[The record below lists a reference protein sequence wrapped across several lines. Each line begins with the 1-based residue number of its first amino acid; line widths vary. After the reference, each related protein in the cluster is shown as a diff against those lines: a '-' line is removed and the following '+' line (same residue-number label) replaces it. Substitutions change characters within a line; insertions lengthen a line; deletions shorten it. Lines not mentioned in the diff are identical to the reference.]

1 MPAVAISCRLV
12 PASFKIPCHCEA
24 GNARRGNPYPPIP
37 CHCEGA
43 KRPWQS
49 PVDFFL
55 RLSKFPVIASQSAD
69 WRTPGWP
76 PLPLRGNSPPGN
88 PYSFWNDFVNVTDH
102 HGRQTAAEKRRHYTF
117 RTKSYPFRSINRC
130 SAAAKIEVFLRLNYV
145 NQHCRRCAPGGV
157 WGGGFDCGSNQL
169 KPSPAGF
176 FGSFLAGTRKLP
188 SGGTA
193 PTAPPKGI
201 VFGAKGSPTTPV
213 IARRAMPAVAIRNPL
228 SLRGSEATVAI
239 SCRLRPASL

>member
-1 MPAVAISCRLV
+1 MSLR
-12 PASFKIPCHCEA
+12 ASDQCH
-24 GNARRGNPYPPIP
+24 
-37 CHCEGA
+37 
-43 KRPWQS
+43 
-49 PVDFFL
+49 
-55 RLSKFPVIASQSAD
+55 
-69 WRTPGWP
+69 WR
-76 PLPLRGNSPPGN
+76 GN

-130 SAAAKIEVFLRLNYV
+130 SAVAKIEVFLRLNYV
-145 NQHCRRCAPGGV
+145 NRHCRRCAPGGV

-201 VFGAKGSPTTPV
+201 VFGAKGSPTPPV
-213 IARRAMPAVAIRNPL
+213 IASQCAL
-228 SLRGSEATVAI
+228 LRGNPFPKQKPACGFPTGRFSYFIPPGCDRSSARSVCPGPAPSEPPA
-239 SCRLRPASL
+239 RPGRGHRQNGPGRRPIPGARREP